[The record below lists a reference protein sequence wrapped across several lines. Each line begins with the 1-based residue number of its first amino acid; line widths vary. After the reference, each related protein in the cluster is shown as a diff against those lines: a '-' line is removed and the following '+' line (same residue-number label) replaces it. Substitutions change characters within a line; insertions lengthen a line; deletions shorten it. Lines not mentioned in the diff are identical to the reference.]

1 MVQRLD
7 VAHLGPC
14 THRKAGAQQAAQTA
28 GQGSR
33 DGNTVHPA
41 HFLPLKDMA
50 AQRQGACED
59 TGTRGTAHA
68 LFGAAVFAGDAG
80 IGKSLSLPEAA
91 AHVRAETFDDAVDV
105 PPGFD
110 DTYYPEGLETVP
122 KRYAI
127 VHADR
132 ALVRASQYLI
142 ASPGLGQSRE
152 LTQYALR
159 RERQGKIQVT
169 LLSPTPRQ
177 I

>member
-1 MVQRLD
+1 MPTCFFLGSRHANSSLSPLLD
-7 VAHLGPC
+7 EAIERHIVECGVTEFVVGHYGNFDQLA
-14 THRKAGAQQAAQTA
+14 AGALRRAKA
-28 GQGSR
+28 R
-33 DGNTVHPA
+33 HPEIRLRLLTPYPP
-41 HFLPLKDMA
+41 FERPV
-50 AQRQGACED
+50 E
-59 TGTRGTAHA
+59 
-68 LFGAAVFAGDAG
+68 
-80 IGKSLSLPEAA
+80 
-91 AHVRAETFDDAVDV
+91 V

>member
-1 MVQRLD
+1 MSTCFLIGSHLSPDALAPLLDEAIERHIAEYGVTEFVVGRYGRFDQLAAEALRRAKERHPGIRLR
-7 VAHLGPC
+7 LLIPY
-14 THRKAGAQQAAQTA
+14 
-28 GQGSR
+28 
-33 DGNTVHPA
+33 HPA
-41 HFLPLKDMA
+41 
-50 AQRQGACED
+50 QR
-59 TGTRGTAHA
+59 
-68 LFGAAVFAGDAG
+68 
-80 IGKSLSLPEAA
+80 P
-91 AHVRAETFDDAVDV
+91 VDV